1 MEPKDLAEQLVRDRI
16 DTLRGLGRKILLAR
30 QKPAEPPV
38 VNVQATA
45 PELQP
50 VINVTVVVPPEA
62 IKIVVEQQPAN
73 VTVNVPEQP
82 PARVTVRPSFN
93 VEAPQVTV
101 QVPEPKPTPQT
112 KTAEITHPDGSKS
125 TVEIRR

>member
-1 MEPKDLAEQLVRDRI
+1 MDPRHMADDRLAA
-16 DTLRGLGRKILLAR
+16 LRALGRETLAAR
-30 QKPAEPPV
+30 QKPPEPPV
-38 VNVQATA
+38 VNVQAQA

-82 PARVTVRPSFN
+82 PARVTVRPTFN

-101 QVPEPKPTPQT
+101 QVPEPKPAPQT
-112 KTAEITHPDGSKS
+112 KTAEITHPDGTKS